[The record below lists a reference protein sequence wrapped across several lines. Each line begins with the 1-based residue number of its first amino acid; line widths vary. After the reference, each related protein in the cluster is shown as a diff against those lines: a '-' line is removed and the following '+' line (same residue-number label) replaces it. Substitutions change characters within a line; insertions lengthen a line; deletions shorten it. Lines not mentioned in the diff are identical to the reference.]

1 MKRASNTS
9 NAAQRQCDKLQPGAR
24 KRSQRGASII
34 LALFLFLICALLASI
49 VLAAASAVT
58 GRHVQLAEMDQ
69 RYYNVSSTVS
79 LMKKEVCDHVDDPV
93 VIVCEQ
99 TETRETETTYSG
111 GTPTVSTPTTT
122 VTGIV
127 LKVGNKEIAKG
138 SGNLTLN
145 INGLTNGLTLR
156 EQLALS
162 LMFQQSVTNGMSTT
176 SSNIWAK
183 SLFSTSGS
191 SVNLGTYNLTHT
203 VTKNDKSSKVSNSA
217 VEAALNANVVA
228 SIDADRVLNLNVQSG
243 TGSDMYAVNMEC
255 ASDTNTVERVVES
268 APTVTEKEGK
278 RIETV
283 TITTTRETEVNWSLL
298 RTEKA

>member
-9 NAAQRQCDKLQPGAR
+9 DAVKQQRCALQSSLR

-34 LALFLFLICALLASI
+34 LALFLFLICALLASV

-79 LMKKEVCDHVDDPV
+79 FMKKEVCDHVDDPV

-111 GTPTVSTPTTT
+111 GTPKVSKPTTT

-127 LKVGNKEIAKG
+127 LKVGNKKTAEG

-145 INGLTNGLTLR
+145 INGLTLR

-162 LMFQQSVTNGMSTT
+162 LMFQQSVTNGMPTN
-176 SSNIWAK
+176 SSDIWAY
-183 SLFSTSGS
+183 SLFSNSGG
-191 SVNLGTYNLTHT
+191 SVKLGTYNLTHT
-203 VTKNDKSSKVSNSA
+203 VTKNNKSSKVSNSA